1 MAPLPPNF
9 DQILDNLNKA
19 STVLSTT
26 MDLLVNKGK
35 DLGTVFDSIADR
47 VKTMEDDAKKFANGV
62 EGIKDRVKAVN
73 DLFKD
78 IGKNMKTFKTAE
90 DAERHLSRVK
100 QLAEELLATGKAT
113 VSEQIYFT
121 RVVKE
126 SAEALKKLNQLQR
139 AERDDL
145 QKNTQLIE
153 RMARGMEGVYNWAE
167 KSAKSIKGFSVGPVL
182 KTVMDI
188 NRMLGRSGRVEQFTR
203 MAQDAYDTKQILKE
217 RQSVNKEEFM
227 QRKAALIEQFKK
239 SPVSSFKFLTPE
251 GGLNVGA
258 IGRDKKAR
266 QMTARALAGERG
278 GMVDRNLIG
287 AGLKSG
293 MLDLGEEGTL
303 AKGGGSLLEAGG
315 ATAVEGAATGMEAF
329 AGPVGVAVAAADMI
343 KGVFD
348 GVIKQNQEIEK
359 KFGRSGIFLNKGVSP
374 LQAFANIKK
383 NMSAFGVNTLGITS
397 ERQFGIAQA
406 MAESGVNVGQMA
418 TAGGLKGTG
427 AGRVS
432 DIIFKQA
439 RGLGMEDTESVKLS
453 MKLLQQMHVTLAS
466 TQSFFQTIGRDTVAS
481 GIGMEK
487 YVQII
492 DEITGKFDN
501 MAKSLEDTT
510 TLLRRLGEE
519 GTNSAEMMKDATDF
533 LVGGQKSLEQKAFLY
548 TRMQQQGG
556 MGALTGSLAFSARSA
571 GRDVHQQLLDAL
583 EEVLPAANDPD
594 VKQARQGFKEKLET
608 LNFSSAEGIET
619 AVQAFGA
626 LKKTRAA
633 GLNSG
638 KIGMMAARAMGAITL
653 ADASRGNAVN
663 FAAMSEF
670 VEPGSP
676 QALALQMAALGS
688 GAQYAG
694 LGGKKGD
701 ALGDLIAHPEK
712 LARGTA
718 AAVLHMGG
726 GTIGLT
732 DQKKMFQ
739 GITAMGEASD
749 SLVNQL
755 FNGLNLTDQQKKERQ
770 GELNHLYDTVSDV
783 AEQAGLMKTVKGETP
798 EDRRTRLQKEVLS
811 DKTKQEAL
819 STAFRE
825 TSGKHLDILTGT
837 MDKNSVENLSL
848 LNDNK
853 ETMDDMVKRTEGVV
867 ANTRTTNDYLSG
879 ITDALK
885 LKGAG
890 LLGTL
895 VDEFEKVNAGILNK
909 IKGPTDI
916 NAALTG
922 SDWTKFTDLMLGT
935 HGRGR
940 AGGQGGDIEKL
951 MAAREALKRKIA
963 GQEAGLVTDFT
974 AEGYQSSHDALDES
988 KKQLEELNTTIGEG
1002 TDAWNDASAA
1012 LNKYGQAGAVPTSVA
1027 NRTLGKLSA
1036 VGDLA
1041 GSDAINSLLRDKSLT
1056 AGPKAPTVGDLAGSD
1071 AINSLLRDKSL
1082 TAGPKA
1088 PTVESGAVATSP
1100 AAEETGEKAEEQKG
1114 TKTEAPAGGGDEYNS
1129 YYGLNYQSVPTSNSM
1144 TYGNE
1149 GIPASLPGG
1158 R

>member
-1 MAPLPPNF
+1 MATPPN
-9 DQILDNLNKA
+9 LDHLVDTLNKVD
-19 STVLSTT
+19 TILSAT
-26 MDLLVNKGK
+26 MTMMAEKGK
-35 DLGTVFDSIADR
+35 NLETVFDTIGER
-47 VKTMEDDAKKFANGV
+47 VKAMEDDAKKFADGV
-62 EGIKDRVKAVN
+62 EGIKERVRAVN
-73 DLFKD
+73 ELFKD
-78 IGKNMKTFKTAE
+78 ISKNMKTFRTAE
-90 DAERHLSRVK
+90 DAEKHLSRVK
-100 QLAEELLATGKAT
+100 KMAEDILASNKAT
-113 VSEQIYFT
+113 VFEQIYFT

-126 SAEALKKLNQLQR
+126 ATDALKKLNQLERSQ
-139 AERDDL
+139 RDDL
-145 QKNTQLIE
+145 QKNAELVE

-167 KSAKSIKGFSVGPVL
+167 KAGKSVKGFTVGPVL
-182 KTVMDI
+182 KSVMDI

-217 RQSVNKEEFM
+217 RQGINKEEFM
-227 QRKAALIEQFKK
+227 QRKAALIKQFQTTGQTQ
-239 SPVSSFKFLTPE
+239 FLTPE
-251 GGLNVGA
+251 GDLDVKA
-258 IGRDKKAR
+258 LSKSRIGRKQAASALSGPNAGVLD
-266 QMTARALAGERG
+266 RALL
-278 GMVDRNLIG
+278 NT
-287 AGLKSG
+287 GLKLG
-293 MLDLGEEGTL
+293 GLDLGEEGML

-329 AGPVGVAVAAADMI
+329 AGPIGVAVAAADMVR
-343 KGVFD
+343 GVFD

-432 DIIFKQA
+432 DIVFKQA

-571 GRDVHQQLLDAL
+571 GRDVKQQLLDAM
-583 EEVLPAANDPD
+583 EEVLPAADDPE
-594 VKQARQGFKEKLET
+594 VKASRQGFVDRLNS
-608 LNFSSAEGIET
+608 LNFSSAEGVEA

-626 LKKTRAA
+626 LRKTRAA
-633 GLNSG
+633 GLSSS
-638 KIGMMAARAMGAITL
+638 KIGMLEARALGAITL
-653 ADASRGNAVN
+653 AQASRGNAVN

-712 LARGTA
+712 LAKGVS

-755 FNGLNLTDQQKKERQ
+755 FEGLHLTDQQKHERQ

-798 EDRRTRLQKEVLS
+798 EDRRQRLQKEVLS
-811 DKTKQEAL
+811 DRTKQNDLA
-819 STAFRE
+819 TAFRE

-837 MDKNSVENLSL
+837 LDKSSVENLSL

-853 ETMDDMVKRTEGVV
+853 ETMDEMVKRTEGVV

-916 NAALTG
+916 NAPLSG
-922 SDWTKFTDLMLGT
+922 SDWTKFGDLMLGT

-940 AGGQGGDIEKL
+940 AGGPGGDIEKL

-988 KKQLEELNTTIGEG
+988 KKQLAELNTTISEG

-1012 LNKYGQAGAVPTSVA
+1012 VQKYGQTGAVPTSVA
-1027 NRTLGKLSA
+1027 NRTMGKLAA

-1056 AGPKAPTVGDLAGSD
+1056 TP
-1071 AINSLLRDKSL
+1071 
-1082 TAGPKA
+1082 PKA

-1100 AAEETGEKAEEQKG
+1100 AAEETGEKADEGKG
-1114 TKTEAPAGGGDEYNS
+1114 AKTETPVGGGDEYNS

-1149 GIPASLPGG
+1149 GVPASLPGG